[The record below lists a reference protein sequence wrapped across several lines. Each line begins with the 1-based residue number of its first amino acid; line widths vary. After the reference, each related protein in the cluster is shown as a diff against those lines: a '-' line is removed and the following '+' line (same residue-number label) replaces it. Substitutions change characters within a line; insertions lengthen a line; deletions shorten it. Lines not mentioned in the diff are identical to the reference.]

1 MQRPPSLP
9 LRLSSSF
16 FLCILDAFNQISVL
30 FAVIIPTF
38 SPFTF
43 SVSLHSNV
51 TVTFGI
57 TNEVDRFDDDDK
69 EENTDDND
77 DDDEKEVSSP

>member
-1 MQRPPSLP
+1 M
-9 LRLSSSF
+9 
-16 FLCILDAFNQISVL
+16 
-30 FAVIIPTF
+30 
-38 SPFTF
+38 
-43 SVSLHSNV
+43 SLHSNV

-69 EENTDDND
+69 EENSD